1 MTLLFMPRNILSCY
15 WASFFN
21 PRSFKYFCNFSTD
34 FAPNN
39 GRIHRIRV
47 SRRGGCHW
55 HSWFLCTTRKHRHAL
70 TVRTLLLS
78 VDQLILKL
86 TLQSVSTISFNF
98 SFYTHARVTRTRR
111 STSNLAVALK
121 RLYLQKPLHKSWIAE
136 KCSLAVNLHNA
147 NVNFA
152 LLNCSLQRA
161 DHDYQRLHCFVELFR
176 SDRTRSDDC
185 DQDVFLTRQWQAFFE
200 TYVA

>member
-1 MTLLFMPRNILSCY
+1 MSFLDVWHFFSCPATSYLVTKHHSSIHAHLNTFVIFLPILHQITVEYSEPGL
-15 WASFFN
+15 AGGVSLAFLV
-21 PRSFKYFCNFSTD
+21 SLHHTKIST
-34 FAPNN
+34 
-39 GRIHRIRV
+39 
-47 SRRGGCHW
+47 
-55 HSWFLCTTRKHRHAL
+55 
-70 TVRTLLLS
+70 
-78 VDQLILKL
+78 
-86 TLQSVSTISFNF
+86 VSTFSFNF

-136 KCSLAVNLHNA
+136 KRSLAIYLHNA

-161 DHDYQRLHCFVELFR
+161 DHDYQRLHCFVELFL